1 MWARVWAKVWVFYH
15 YPKKSYFKVL
25 QFSLLLM
32 ISVLTISPIA
42 VQVPMNEIFGN
53 GSCYLYWISV
63 IGLCNTLTIFGFG
76 MAVFRLECIFNLF
89 PYYVE
94 PKVMSKYIIMAET
107 ILLVTLVGTN
117 MTGNMFWCTFRA
129 ISIVCLLC
137 LMPSWFHFRCDTI
150 RMGECCHLPIL
161 HESWT
166 FGSWNPEQPHQLRT

>member
-1 MWARVWAKVWVFYH
+1 
-15 YPKKSYFKVL
+15 
-25 QFSLLLM
+25 M

-53 GSCYLYWISV
+53 GSCYFYWISV

-117 MTGNMFWCTFRA
+117 MTGN
-129 ISIVCLLC
+129 LLW
-137 LMPSWFHFRCDTI
+137 LLEQYSLLLSYWFHFRCDTI

-166 FGSWNPEQPHQLRT
+166 FRSWNPEQPHQLRT

>member
-1 MWARVWAKVWVFYH
+1 MSILSLPK
-15 YPKKSYFKVL
+15 KKSYFKVL

-42 VQVPMNEIFGN
+42 VQVPMNEIFGD

-117 MTGNMFWCTFRA
+117 MTGN
-129 ISIVCLLC
+129 LL
-137 LMPSWFHFRCDTI
+137 
-150 RMGECCHLPIL
+150 
-161 HESWT
+161 
-166 FGSWNPEQPHQLRT
+166 